1 MRKWDGD
8 VLNINETV
16 SWLDDK
22 CKVILAMHAL
32 SGSDCTSYLCGKGKI
47 SAYNTFMDDS
57 FPDLSKLG
65 EEQASHDRQVESLP
79 CHFMNKI
86 MQSVPTMLDTS
97 CSKEKVLPR

>member
-1 MRKWDGD
+1 MRKWDRE

-22 CKVILAMHAL
+22 CKVILAMPAL

-65 EEQASHDRQVESLP
+65 EEQTSHEQVGSLSCP
-79 CHFMNKI
+79 FMDKI

-97 CSKEKVLPR
+97 CSKEKVLPC